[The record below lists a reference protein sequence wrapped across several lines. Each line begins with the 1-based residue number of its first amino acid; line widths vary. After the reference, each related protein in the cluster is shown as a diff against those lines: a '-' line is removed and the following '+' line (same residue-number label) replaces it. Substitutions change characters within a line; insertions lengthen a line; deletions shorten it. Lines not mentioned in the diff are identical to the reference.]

1 MVVGHGGMIGPPA
14 ARPAAR
20 APSPVPVPAPIP
32 FPSMEAW
39 TATAITLKSETALSA
54 TVPYTANGCPS
65 LIGRTAV
72 RAAMKELA
80 GEREISRRQNME
92 GMTVWEMPPRLRSAT
107 LRLVPVSQWERERE
121 RERENEDELKPHT
134 RGAKDKGILSILP

>member
-20 APSPVPVPAPIP
+20 APSPVLVPAPIP

-39 TATAITLKSETALSA
+39 TATAIALKSETALSA

-80 GEREISRRQNME
+80 GEREISRQQNME
-92 GMTVWEMPPRLRSAT
+92 GMTAWEMPPRLRSAT
-107 LRLVPVSQWERERE
+107 LRLVLVSQ
-121 RERENEDELKPHT
+121 
-134 RGAKDKGILSILP
+134 